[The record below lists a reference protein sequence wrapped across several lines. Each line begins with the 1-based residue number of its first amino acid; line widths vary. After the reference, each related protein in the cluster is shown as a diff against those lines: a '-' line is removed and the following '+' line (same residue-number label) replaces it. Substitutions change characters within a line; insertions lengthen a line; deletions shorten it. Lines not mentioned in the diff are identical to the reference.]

1 MKKLAICAL
10 ATLSLALVACDEASK
25 EKLNATVEEA
35 KQHASGLQEEAQTKA
50 DELADSASD
59 KWQQAKKQAGS
70 SVVELLPGDTAAQ
83 IEQAKEKV
91 TAVGD
96 LTISDLLGMGDKENA
111 EDAAQAGEEDEN

>member
-50 DELADSASD
+50 DELANSASD
-59 KWQQAKKQAGS
+59 KWQQAKEQAGS